1 LEQKPDRFSR
11 ERPNIHNR
19 IISKIYQLKHH
30 ILLYLP
36 SQIIFVIPKF
46 TIDKIIDAA
55 RVEDVIGDFITL
67 KKRGANLLGLCPF
80 HGEKSPSFTV
90 SPAKG
95 IYKCFGCGKSGTA
108 VNFIMDLESLS
119 YPEALRYLANKYGI
133 EVVEKE
139 VSVEEKAQ
147 QNEKESLYIVMQYA
161 QKYYTDLLMNDDMGR
176 SIGLGYF
183 KERGFTQDII
193 DKFQLGYSSEE
204 RRKFS
209 ETAVKNGYRPEYL
222 VKTGMSI
229 LSNNHVEGTPIT
241 EKDIFDRYT
250 GRVMFPIHNISGKVI
265 GFGGRILITDKKQA
279 KYINSPQTDIYD
291 KSKTLYGLFQAKK
304 TIIQD
309 DNCYLVEGYT
319 DVTSMHQ
326 SGIENVVASSG
337 TSLTV
342 EQIKLIHRFTKNI
355 TILYDGDVAGIKASF
370 RGIDLILEEGMNVR
384 VLLFP
389 DGDDPDSYSKKV
401 TNEEFKEFIKNNSKD
416 FISFKTSLL
425 YKEVEHDPIKRAE
438 LIKDIVESISVIPD
452 AINRSV
458 YVKECSR
465 IMDISEQILQIEI
478 NKLIRKKTGKQAA
491 SNTKTFDAN
500 QGSSNTGYPDEMPI
514 EAYLEEEKA
523 VDPVLDGEEKELLR
537 MMMQYG
543 NVLVEVEA
551 EDTDNTEQSFQL
563 TVCEF
568 VIFELWRDNLQ
579 FINPVYQ
586 MVLDEFHHELEN
598 GNIPG
603 MQTFTHHQNPAV
615 STMAIDIASNSDVVS
630 YKWEKFGVNVPLE
643 IHLIKKG
650 IEHQLFSLKEK
661 RLNQILKE
669 AKELLKVAD
678 PFENVNAFEFVMML
692 ESQKKR
698 VNKIL
703 GRTIIR

>member
-1 LEQKPDRFSR
+1 MPTKT
-11 ERPNIHNR
+11 R
-19 IISKIYQLKHH
+19 IS
-30 ILLYLP
+30 LYLL
-36 SQIIFVIPKF
+36 SEITFVIPKI
-46 TIDKIIDAA
+46 TIDKIIDAS

-108 VNFIMDLESLS
+108 VNFIMDHDSLT
-119 YPEALRYLANKYGI
+119 YPEALKYLANKYGI
-133 EVVEKE
+133 EVIEKE

-147 QNEKESLYIVMQYA
+147 QNEKESLFIVMQYA
-161 QKYYTDLLMNDDMGR
+161 QKYYTDLLLNDDMGR

-183 KERGFTQDII
+183 VERGFRQGII
-193 DKFQLGYSSEE
+193 DKFLLGYSSEE

-209 ETAVKNGYRPEYL
+209 ETAVKNGYKPEYL

-229 LSNNHVEGTPIT
+229 LSNNHVEGSPIT
-241 EKDIFDRYT
+241 VSDIFDRYT

-265 GFGGRILITDKKQA
+265 GFGGRILTSDKKLA

-304 TIIQD
+304 QIIQD

-319 DVTSMHQ
+319 DVISMHQ

-342 EQIKLIHRFTKNI
+342 EQIKLVHRFTKNI

-401 TNEEFKEFIKNNSKD
+401 TNEAFKEFIKSNSKD

-458 YVKECSR
+458 YVKECSKL
-465 IMDISEQILQIEI
+465 MDISEQILQIEI
-478 NKLIRKKTGKQAA
+478 NKLIRKKTGKQP
-491 SNTKTFDAN
+491 SGKPFDSA
-500 QGSSNTGYPDEMPI
+500 QGDRNNGGYP
-514 EAYLEEEKA
+514 EAPPEDYFEEEKPQ
-523 VDPVLDGEEKELLR
+523 DLILDHEEKELLR
-537 MMMQYG
+537 MMMQFG
-543 NVLVEVEA
+543 NVLVDVEA
-551 EDTDNTEQSFQL
+551 EDTDSEQQSFQL

-579 FINPVYQ
+579 FINPIYQ
-586 MVLDEFHHELEN
+586 MVLDEFHHELEA
-598 GNIPG
+598 GNIPT

-615 STMAIDIASNSDVVS
+615 SQMAINIASFSETVS
-630 YKWEKFGVNVPLE
+630 YKWEKLGVVIPQE

-661 RLNQILKE
+661 RLNIILKD
-669 AKELLKVAD
+669 AKELIKTAD
-678 PFENVNAFEFVMML
+678 PFENQNVYEFVILL
-692 ESQKKR
+692 ENQKKR

-703 GRTIIR
+703 GRTVIR

>member
-1 LEQKPDRFSR
+1 M
-11 ERPNIHNR
+11 
-19 IISKIYQLKHH
+19 
-30 ILLYLP
+30 
-36 SQIIFVIPKF
+36 IPKF

-67 KKRGANLLGLCPF
+67 KKRGSNLLGLCPF

-108 VNFIMDLESLS
+108 VNFIMDHESLS
-119 YPEALRYLANKYGI
+119 YPEALKYLANKYGI

-139 VSVEEKAQ
+139 VTNEEKAQ

-161 QKYYTDLLMNDDMGR
+161 QKYFTDLLLNDDLGR

-183 KERGFTQDII
+183 TERGFSQTTI

-209 ETAVKNGYRPEYL
+209 ETAVKNSYKPEYL

-229 LSNNHVEGTPIT
+229 LSNNHVEGNPIT
-241 EKDIFDRYT
+241 VADIFDRYT
-250 GRVMFPIHNISGKVI
+250 GRVMFPIHNITGKVI
-265 GFGGRILITDKKQA
+265 GFGGRILTNDKKQA

-304 TIIQD
+304 TIIQED
-309 DNCYLVEGYT
+309 ICFLVEGYT
-319 DVTSMHQ
+319 DVISMHQ

-355 TILYDGDVAGIKASF
+355 TILYDGDLAGIKASF

-401 TNEEFKEFIKNNSKD
+401 TNDEFKAFIKSNSKD
-416 FISFKTSLL
+416 FIAFKTSLL
-425 YKEVEHDPIKRAE
+425 YQEAENDPIKRAE
-438 LIKDIVESISVIPD
+438 LIKDIVESIAVIPD

-458 YVKECSR
+458 YVKECSK
-465 IMDISEQILQIEI
+465 IMDIGEQILHIAI
-478 NKLIRKKTGKQAA
+478 NKIIRKKGNKNQAP
-491 SNTKTFDAN
+491 STN
-500 QGSSNTGYPDEMPI
+500 YPTDETYPEDVQI
-514 EAYLEEEKA
+514 EEEAKD
-523 VDPVLDGEEKELLR
+523 VVLDNEEKDLLQL
-537 MMMQYG
+537 MMQYG
-543 NVLVEVEA
+543 NVLINVEA
-551 EDTDNTEQSFQL
+551 EDTDNVQQSFQL

-568 VIFELWRDNLQ
+568 IIFELWRDKLE
-579 FINPVYQ
+579 FINPMYQ
-586 MVLDEFHHELEN
+586 MVLDECQHHLEQ
-598 GNIPG
+598 GIIP
-603 MQTFTHHQNPAV
+603 TTNSFLNHQNPVISQFALN
-615 STMAIDIASNSDVVS
+615 IASLTDVVS
-630 YKWEKFGVNVPLE
+630 NGWQKFGVDVPLE
-643 IHLIKKG
+643 IHLLKKG
-650 IEHQLFSLKEK
+650 IDHRLFSLKAR
-661 RLNQILKE
+661 RLNTMILSIKE
-669 AKELLKVAD
+669 QLKTAD
-678 PFENVNAFEFVMML
+678 PFENSDVFESIKKL
-692 ESQKKR
+692 EIQKMR

-703 GRTIIR
+703 GITITN

>member
-1 LEQKPDRFSR
+1 L
-11 ERPNIHNR
+11 
-19 IISKIYQLKHH
+19 
-30 ILLYLP
+30 
-36 SQIIFVIPKF
+36 IPKF

-108 VNFIMDLESLS
+108 VNFIMDHESLS
-119 YPEALRYLANKYGI
+119 YPEALKYLANKYGL
-133 EVVEKE
+133 EVIEKE

-161 QKYYTDLLMNDDMGR
+161 QKYFTDLLLNDDMGR
-176 SIGLGYF
+176 SVGLGYF
-183 KERGFTQDII
+183 VERGFTQTII

-209 ETAVKNGYRPEYL
+209 ETAVKNGYKPEYL

-241 EKDIFDRYT
+241 VSEIFDRYT

-265 GFGGRILITDKKQA
+265 GFGGRILISDKKLA

-304 TIIQD
+304 QIVQD

-319 DVTSMHQ
+319 DVISMHQ

-342 EQIKLIHRFTKNI
+342 DQIKLIHRFTKNI

-425 YKEVEHDPIKRAE
+425 YKEVENDPIRRAE

-458 YVKECSR
+458 YVKECSK

-478 NKLIRKKTGKQAA
+478 NKLIRKKAGKQ
-491 SNTKTFDAN
+491 STKDN
-500 QGSSNTGYPDEMPI
+500 NHPQENYGGH
-514 EAYLEEEKA
+514 EAPPEELFEEQTPA
-523 VDPVLDGEEKELLR
+523 PDPVLDHEEKELLR

-543 NVLVEVEA
+543 NVLVDVEA
-551 EDTDNTEQSFQL
+551 EDTDMVSQSFQL

-568 VIFELWRDNLQ
+568 VIFELWRDDLQ

-586 MVLDEFHHELEN
+586 MVLDEFQHELES
-598 GNIPG
+598 GNIPT
-603 MQTFTHHQNPAV
+603 MQTFTHHSNPAISQV
-615 STMAIDIASNSDVVS
+615 AIDFASFAESVS
-630 YKWEKFGVNVPLE
+630 PQWEKFGVSVPKE
-643 IHLIKKG
+643 IHAIKKG

-661 RLNQILKE
+661 RLNQIIKD
-669 AKELLKVAD
+669 ARELTKTAD
-678 PFENVNAFEFVMML
+678 PFENENVYRFLISL
-692 ESQKKR
+692 ENQKKR